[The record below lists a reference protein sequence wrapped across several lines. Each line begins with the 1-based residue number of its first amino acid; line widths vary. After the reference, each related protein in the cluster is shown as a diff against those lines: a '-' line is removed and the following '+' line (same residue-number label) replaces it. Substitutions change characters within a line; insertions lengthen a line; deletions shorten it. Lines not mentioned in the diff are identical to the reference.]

1 MKPCREKEEAG
12 WTCPNAP
19 AVHCVSS
26 RHEDLSRTHNSPT
39 HTFDSEGP
47 VNSCPF
53 GKSPL
58 AAKAVRVECGRAESL
73 FPENRPKSS
82 PHGIAFQAVPH
93 RVDVRRKRR
102 HFDRY
107 KGGRSTL
114 FIGRRSKAEQFLGE
128 GRVHLESKP
137 FVRHLQVQTALLEP
151 PRAGGREAFREL
163 TPVRVQVELQEP
175 TEGAKVPWWAEWRPS
190 TAVSGAGGASRC
202 ASRRAMAWSS
212 TRTTSSSSG
221 HGYTLIVCRPP
232 SRCSRESCRAE
243 AARRRS
249 SRRRS
254 ATRASL
260 GSEGIERAPRRTRT
274 TASTPRMAK
283 AIIVRPWRTTR
294 LRVATAKRI
303 PATATMNRTVL
314 RHGMSI
320 VCLFR
325 IYPRFIS
332 SNESGRFQ
340 CIHPIVRVPA
350 ADNAACTRGV
360 TTRLLQAFKWS
371 SFMYSGAAGGRRG
384 R

>member
-82 PHGIAFQAVPH
+82 PHGIAFQAVPY

-128 GRVHLESKP
+128 GRVHLEPKP

-175 TEGAKVPWWAEWRPS
+175 TEGAKVLPFAKQFREGFVVGRMAAINRGVW
-190 TAVSGAGGASRC
+190 G
-202 ASRRAMAWSS
+202 RRREPLREPA
-212 TRTTSSSSG
+212 G
-221 HGYTLIVCRPP
+221 HGVVFHAHHVLLFRPRIHVDRLP
-232 SRCSRESCRAE
+232 APVQVLPRNLPAPGRETTQPPKAVGH
-243 AARRRS
+243 ARK
-249 SRRRS
+249 
-254 ATRASL
+254 
-260 GSEGIERAPRRTRT
+260 PRIRG
-274 TASTPRMAK
+274 
-283 AIIVRPWRTTR
+283 
-294 LRVATAKRI
+294 
-303 PATATMNRTVL
+303 NRT
-314 RHGMSI
+314 
-320 VCLFR
+320 
-325 IYPRFIS
+325 
-332 SNESGRFQ
+332 
-340 CIHPIVRVPA
+340 
-350 ADNAACTRGV
+350 
-360 TTRLLQAFKWS
+360 
-371 SFMYSGAAGGRRG
+371 GAEIG
-384 R
+384 

>member
-128 GRVHLESKP
+128 DRK
-137 FVRHLQVQTALLEP
+137 
-151 PRAGGREAFREL
+151 
-163 TPVRVQVELQEP
+163 
-175 TEGAKVPWWAEWRPS
+175 
-190 TAVSGAGGASRC
+190 
-202 ASRRAMAWSS
+202 S
-212 TRTTSSSSG
+212 TRLNSS
-221 HGYTLIVCRPP
+221 HV
-232 SRCSRESCRAE
+232 
-243 AARRRS
+243 
-249 SRRRS
+249 
-254 ATRASL
+254 
-260 GSEGIERAPRRTRT
+260 
-274 TASTPRMAK
+274 
-283 AIIVRPWRTTR
+283 AISYAVF
-294 LRVATAKRI
+294 
-303 PATATMNRTVL
+303 
-314 RHGMSI
+314 
-320 VCLFR
+320 CL
-325 IYPRFIS
+325 
-332 SNESGRFQ
+332 
-340 CIHPIVRVPA
+340 
-350 ADNAACTRGV
+350 
-360 TTRLLQAFKWS
+360 
-371 SFMYSGAAGGRRG
+371 
-384 R
+384 